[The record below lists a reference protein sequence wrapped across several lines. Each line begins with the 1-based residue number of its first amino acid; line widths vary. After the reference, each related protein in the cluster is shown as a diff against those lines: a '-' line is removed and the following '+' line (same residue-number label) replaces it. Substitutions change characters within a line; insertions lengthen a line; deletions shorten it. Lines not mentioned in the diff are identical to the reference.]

1 MRKTLED
8 IAKQIHDIFLKEKEL
23 TRFGFSEKY
32 TTLFNDYVYESTV
45 NNYDVSL
52 HDLANKLSRPLFIYN
67 QGHTELF
74 VVSPIFALLLGVN
87 QESNYEELNLDE
99 WLSRDFWGNNL
110 PKSDDINAKLKY
122 QNILGDIPEFM
133 ARLKKKED
141 DLAIEVLR
149 SRYLFNLE
157 KNPEFLMSEHP
168 NIFRLEHSDPIHL
181 VRFLMSSQ
189 RDN

>member
-1 MRKTLED
+1 MKKTLED

-32 TTLFNDYVYESTV
+32 KTLFNDFVYEVTV
-45 NNYDVSL
+45 NNLDVSL
-52 HDLANKLSRPLFIYN
+52 HDIASKLSRPVAIYN
-67 QGHTELF
+67 SDHTELL
-74 VVSPIFALLLGVN
+74 VVSPIFALLLGIK
-87 QESNYEELNLDE
+87 QDAKFEELDIDE

-110 PKSDDINAKLKY
+110 PKTDDINAQLKY

-133 ARLKKKED
+133 ARLKKQDD

-149 SRYLFNLE
+149 CRYLFNLGAD
-157 KNPEFLMSEHP
+157 PEFLVSEHP
-168 NIFRLEHSDPIHL
+168 NIFRLQHSDPIHL

>member
-8 IAKQIHDIFLKEKEL
+8 IAKQIHDIFLKEKDI

-32 TTLFNDYVYESTV
+32 KTIFNDYVYEVTV
-45 NNYDVSL
+45 NNYPVSL
-52 HDLANKLSRPLFIYN
+52 HDLASQLSRPLFIFN
-67 QGHTELF
+67 QSHSELF
-74 VVSPIFALLLGVN
+74 VVSPIFALLLGIN
-87 QESNYEELNLDE
+87 QNSTYENLNLEE
-99 WLSRDFWGNNL
+99 WLSRDFWGNSL
-110 PKSDDINAKLKY
+110 PKSDEINAKLKY

-133 ARLKKKED
+133 ARLKKKD
-141 DLAIEVLR
+141 DELAIEVLR

-157 KNPEFLMSEHP
+157 KNPEFLLSEHP

-189 RDN
+189 RDS